1 LKKIFL
7 IGLLIF
13 FVFSQATAQTKVAN
27 DPSRISV
34 GARLLGMGKSF
45 IGEADDI
52 NSIFINP
59 AGLASLKNWQITS
72 MSGKFINEVNYIN
85 MAGASPVQLGT
96 VGFGYI
102 TSDLSF
108 SGPAATTEVVDGIR
122 IIPSST
128 EGVSYSYKNSAL
140 LLSMGSDLKGLTPWQ
155 QLDAV
160 STGATIKMFFQSLS
174 GPGISGGT
182 ASGYELD
189 LGVKYSPWPALQLGF
204 MAQNVLPF
212 SMGGKIHWA
221 SGSDE
226 SLPSVFKLGT
236 STRIIGP
243 NGFRTVGDQAL
254 TFNWDFEFTPLRPL
268 PSLSHM
274 GLEWSPIE
282 ILDLRLGYDQDY
294 VGKGGGLLEAANN
307 LTAGVGITYQGFR
320 FDYAYHQYY
329 SVPENDTSYFSLSY
343 GIFKKPPPPKEKL
356 LVISPADKSIIYTDK
371 ILVTGEVLDRSIK
384 RITINNQETALNDQY
399 QFSLETPL
407 QLKKNSLV
415 VIGLDSLGSVQV
427 TRKVR
432 VIRLTSFTDVAPNYW
447 AKDPVLQ
454 LATLKILTGYPDN
467 TFRPNK
473 GVNRAEFA
481 TLLTRVVD
489 LPLLQVRTNPYKDV
503 KKTHWAAKYILTA
516 SRAKIVKGYPDKTF
530 KPQRGISRA
539 EGVSAIVRLE
549 GLDLRQPV
557 YEVPFADIPGRHW
570 AIKEINAA
578 KNAGFLKFLEGGA
591 FLPKQNLTRGEL
603 AEIISHAKPVSDKVS
618 DLLDFEKGY

>member
-1 LKKIFL
+1 MKKAFL
-7 IGLLIF
+7 IGLLVF
-13 FVFSQATAQTKVAN
+13 LVFSQATAQTKVAN

-45 IGEADDI
+45 IGAADDI

-85 MAGASPVQLGT
+85 MAGASQVQLGT

-102 TSDLSF
+102 TSDLGF

-155 QLDAV
+155 ELDAV
-160 STGATIKMFFQSLS
+160 SAGATIKMFFQSLT

-182 ASGYELD
+182 ASGYEMD

-236 STRIIGP
+236 STKIIGA
-243 NGFRTVGDQAL
+243 NGLRTIGDQTL
-254 TFNWDFEFTPLRPL
+254 NFNWDFEFTPLRPL
-268 PSLSHM
+268 PSLSHL
-274 GLEWSPIE
+274 GFEWSPIGL
-282 ILDLRLGYDQDY
+282 LDLRLGYDQDY
-294 VGKGGGLLEAANN
+294 VGRGGGLLEVANN

-320 FDYAYHQYY
+320 FDYAFHQYY
-329 SVPENDTSYFSLSY
+329 GIPENDTSYFSLSY
-343 GIFKKPPPPKEKL
+343 GIWKKPPPPKEKMRV
-356 LVISPADKSIIYTDK
+356 VIPADRSIVYTDK
-371 ILVTGEVLDRSIK
+371 ILVSGEVLDRGIK
-384 RITINNQETALNDQY
+384 RVTVNNREAAQNEQYLFAQEMP
-399 QFSLETPL
+399 LE
-407 QLKKNSLV
+407 LKKNKLTV
-415 VIGLDSLGSVQV
+415 MGLDNLGNVV
-427 TRKVR
+427 DTKKVR
-432 VIRLTSFTDVAPNYW
+432 VLRLTSFMDIAPDYRF
-447 AKDPVLQ
+447 KDPVLE
-454 LATLKILTGYPDN
+454 LGTLKILTGYPDN
-467 TFRPNK
+467 TFRPNL

-481 TLLTRVVD
+481 TLLTRIKE
-489 LPLLQVRTNPYKDV
+489 LPLQIVKANPYKDV

-516 SRAKIVKGYPDKTF
+516 SRAKIVKGYPNKTF
-530 KPQRGISRA
+530 KPQKGISRA
-539 EGVSAIVRLE
+539 EGVSAVVRFE
-549 GLDLRQPV
+549 GLDLSQPV
-557 YEVPFADIPGRHW
+557 YEVPFSDIPGRHW

-578 KNAGFLKFLEGGA
+578 KNTGLLKFLEGGK
-591 FLPKQNLTRGEL
+591 FQPNKGLTRGEL
-603 AEIISHAKPVSDKVS
+603 AEIISRTKLTSEKINE
-618 DLLDFEKGY
+618 LLNFEKGY